1 MKKLIFIL
9 ASIAVITACKK
20 DPVHPP
26 LNVLDPADIVTVDS
40 LRKLQESVSPN
51 SIQITD
57 SLSVFATVTMDE
69 AAGNIYKNLYIQ
81 DDTVGINVRLTA
93 SSDLKVGD
101 SIRIALYGAVLSEYN
116 GVIQLDNIDPDN
128 AIVKQAS
135 DRDVQPQV
143 MSITEISVADEA
155 KLIQLNNVQFT
166 ASELG
171 KTYADALNQSSENR
185 ILEDCNGNNII
196 VRTSGFADFA
206 GETIAD
212 GNGSMT
218 FIVNRF
224 GDELQL
230 LIRDPNEIELNNQR
244 CAGQILLKDFDDDDV
259 TSGGWTTVQVS
270 GPSVVWETSTLG
282 GAATP
287 YGVISNWNGS
297 SNDACENWLISPSL
311 NLASSSSPNL
321 QFNNAYN
328 YGGPALELLVSTDYS
343 GSGDPNI
350 ATWTDLSAQVTWSS
364 GGFAW
369 VNSGSVDLSGFLSA
383 AVYIAF
389 KYTGSNSDGSTWE
402 LDDIIING

>member
-1 MKKLIFIL
+1 MKKLTLI
-9 ASIAVITACKK
+9 IATIAAITACKK

-26 LNVLDPADIVTVDS
+26 VNVLDPAKVVTLDS

-51 SIQITD
+51 SIEITD
-57 SLSVFATVTMDE
+57 SLHVFATVTMDE

-93 SSDLKVGD
+93 SSDFKVGD
-101 SIRIALYGAVLSEYN
+101 SVRISLYGAILSEYN
-116 GVIQLDNIDPDN
+116 EVIQLDNIDPDN
-128 AIVKQAS
+128 AIIKQAS
-135 DRDVQPQV
+135 DRDITPQV
-143 MSITEISVADEA
+143 MSIADISVDDEA

-171 KTYADALNQSSENR
+171 NTYADAMNQSSENR
-185 ILEDCNGNNII
+185 ILEDCDGNNII

-206 GETIAD
+206 GTSIAE

-224 GDELQL
+224 GSELQL
-230 LIRDPNEIELNNQR
+230 LIRDPNEIKLDGQR

-259 TSGGWTTVQVS
+259 TSGGWITVQVS
-270 GPSVVWETSTLG
+270 GPSVNWETSMAG

-297 SNDACENWLISPSL
+297 SNDACENWLISPSM
-311 NLASSSSPNL
+311 NLSGSSSPNL

-328 YGGPALELLVSTDYS
+328 YSGPALQLMVSTDYS
-343 GSGDPNI
+343 GSGDPSI
-350 ATWTDLSAQVTWSS
+350 ANWTDLSSQVTWSA
-364 GGFAW
+364 GGWAW
-369 VNSGSVDLSGFLSA
+369 ANSGSIDLSAYTA
-383 AVYIAF
+383 ASVHIAF
-389 KYTGSNSDGSTWE
+389 VYTGGASDGSTWE
-402 LDDIIING
+402 IDDIIVNG